1 MHVSPAWSPEEGVGI
16 PGAGVTVSHSTG
28 VTGAELGLLTRTTY
42 ASNH

>member
-1 MHVSPAWSPEEGVGI
+1 MRVIPGWSPEEGVGI

-28 VTGAELGLLTRTTY
+28 LTEAELGFLARTTY